1 LIVEH
6 VFITTLDA
14 PEALRLASDFLMAA
28 GFRVPQDH
36 AFSQAEPR
44 TKLDAV
50 RGVENAGRAKSI
62 DQLPQRLV
70 LEWDRGRVTIAASIE
85 WFAPGAFRTG
95 SAKEP
100 PPHSPKV
107 RPHIELVH
115 GLVVALEALLARRV
129 PMEEARRPW
138 AELEAR
144 LRADSIRQRRK
155 RNIVLWSV
163 VGGIFFLFFLII
175 VLAVASH

>member
-14 PEALRLASDFLMAA
+14 PAALRLASEFLTAA
-28 GFRVPQDH
+28 GFRVMRER
-36 AFSQAEPR
+36 AFSVDAPW
-44 TKLDAV
+44 TKLDVA
-50 RGVENAGRAKSI
+50 RGVDGAARAKSI

-70 LEWDRGRVTIAASIE
+70 LEWDRGRVTVAASIE

-100 PPHSPKV
+100 PPHSPKI
-107 RPHIELVH
+107 RPHIELMH
-115 GLVVALEALLARRV
+115 GLMLALEALLARRV
-129 PMEEARRPW
+129 PMEEARQPW

-144 LRADSIRQRRK
+144 LRAESIRQRRK
-155 RNIVLWSV
+155 RNTVLWSV
-163 VGGIFFLFFLII
+163 VVGIFLLVFLII